1 MKTDTER
8 KMYMG
13 IRRFMLPLPLAI
25 SAKGVKR
32 GVSGAK
38 TKANL
43 LSKEERE
50 VHHFIVK
57 QMAIAKEPITI
68 EFIGK
73 KLNISINR
81 IKDIVAKLEGMKTFC
96 YRYDSQGINW
106 AYPLSLENTGHQM
119 TVSTGEQFFA
129 A

>member
-1 MKTDTER
+1 MKTDIKR

-13 IRRFMLPLPLAI
+13 IWRFMFPLPLAI
-25 SAKGVKR
+25 SSKGVKR
-32 GVSGAK
+32 SVSDAK
-38 TKANL
+38 TKADL
-43 LSKEERE
+43 LSKEERK

-57 QMAIAKEPITI
+57 QMAIAKEPITT
-68 EFIGK
+68 EFIEK
-73 KLNISINR
+73 KLNISFNR
-81 IKDIVAKLEGMKTFC
+81 VKDIVENLEAMKTFC

-106 AYPLSLENTGHQM
+106 AYPLAFEDTGHKI

>member
-1 MKTDTER
+1 MKTDMKR

-13 IRRFMLPLPLAI
+13 IWRFMLPLPMAI

-32 GVSGAK
+32 SVSGAE
-38 TKANL
+38 TKADL
-43 LSKEERE
+43 LSKEERK

-57 QMAIAKEPITI
+57 QMAIAKEPITT
-68 EFIGK
+68 EFIGE
-73 KLNISINR
+73 KLNISLNR
-81 IKDIVAKLEGMKTFC
+81 GKDIVEKLEAMKTFC
-96 YRYDSQGINW
+96 YRSDSQGINW
-106 AYPLSLENTGHQM
+106 AYPLSLENTGHKM

>member
-1 MKTDTER
+1 MEPDMKR

-13 IRRFMLPLPLAI
+13 IWRFMLPLPLAI

-38 TKANL
+38 TKADL
-43 LSKEERE
+43 LSKEERK
-50 VHHFIVK
+50 VHHFIVT
-57 QMAIAKEPITI
+57 QMAVAKEPITS
-68 EFIGK
+68 EFIGE
-73 KLNISINR
+73 KLNISLNR
-81 IKDIVAKLEGMKTFC
+81 VKDIVNKLEAMKTFC
-96 YRYDSQGINW
+96 YRSDSQGINW
-106 AYPLSLENTGHQM
+106 AYPLSFEDTGHKM

>member
-1 MKTDTER
+1 MKTDTKR

-13 IRRFMLPLPLAI
+13 AWRFMLPLPPTI
-25 SAKGVKR
+25 SAKGLKR

-38 TKANL
+38 TKADL
-43 LSKEERE
+43 LSKEERK

-57 QMAIAKEPITI
+57 QKAIAKEAIIT
-68 EFIGK
+68 EFIGE
-73 KLNISINR
+73 KLNISLNR
-81 IKDIVAKLEGMKTFC
+81 GKDIVEKLEAMKTYC
-96 YRYDSQGINW
+96 YRSDSQGINW
-106 AYPLSLENTGHQM
+106 AYPLSLENTGHKM

>member
-1 MKTDTER
+1 MKTQMKR

-13 IRRFMLPLPLAI
+13 VWRFMVPVPQTV
-25 SAKGVKR
+25 STKGLQR

-38 TKANL
+38 TKSDRL
-43 LSKEERE
+43 TEEERK

-57 QMAIAKEPITI
+57 QLAIAQEPIMA
-68 EFIGK
+68 EFIGE
-73 KLNISINR
+73 KLNISLTR
-81 IKDIVAKLEGMKTFC
+81 VKDIVKKLEAMKTFC

-106 AYPLSLENTGHQM
+106 AYPLAFEDTGHKM
-119 TVSTGEQFFA
+119 TASTGEQFFA

>member
-1 MKTDTER
+1 MRTEMKR

-13 IRRFMLPLPLAI
+13 IWRFMLPLPLAI
-25 SAKGVKR
+25 SAKGMQR

-38 TKANL
+38 TKADL
-43 LSKEERE
+43 LTQEERKA
-50 VHHFIVK
+50 HHFIVK

-68 EFIGK
+68 EFIGE
-73 KLNISINR
+73 KLNMSLHR
-81 IKDIVAKLEGMKTFC
+81 VKEIVEKLEAMKTFC

-106 AYPLSLENTGHQM
+106 AYPLAFEDTGHKM
-119 TVSTGEQFFA
+119 TAGTGEQFFA

>member
-1 MKTDTER
+1 
-8 KMYMG
+8 
-13 IRRFMLPLPLAI
+13 MLPLPLVM

-38 TKANL
+38 TKADL
-43 LSKEERE
+43 LSKEERK
-50 VHHFIVK
+50 VHHFVVK
-57 QMAIAKEPITI
+57 QMAIAKEPITT

-73 KLNISINR
+73 KLNISLNR
-81 IKDIVAKLEGMKTFC
+81 VKDIVEKLEAMKTFC

-106 AYPLSLENTGHQM
+106 AYPLAIEDTGHKM
-119 TVSTGEQFFA
+119 TASTGEQFFA

>member
-1 MKTDTER
+1 MKTDMKR

-13 IRRFMLPLPLAI
+13 IWRFMLPLPLAI

-32 GVSGAK
+32 SVSGAK
-38 TKANL
+38 TKADL
-43 LSKEERE
+43 LSKEERK

-57 QMAIAKEPITI
+57 QMAIAKEPITT
-68 EFIGK
+68 EFIGE
-73 KLNISINR
+73 KLNISLNR
-81 IKDIVAKLEGMKTFC
+81 VKDIVEKLEAMKTFC
-96 YRYDSQGINW
+96 HRYNSQGINW
-106 AYPLSLENTGHQM
+106 AYPLAFEDTGHKM